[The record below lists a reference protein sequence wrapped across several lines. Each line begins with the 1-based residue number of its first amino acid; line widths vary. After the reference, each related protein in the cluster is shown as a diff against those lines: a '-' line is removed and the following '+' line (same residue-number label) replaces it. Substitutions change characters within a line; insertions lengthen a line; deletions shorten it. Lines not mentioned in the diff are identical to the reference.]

1 MQKGKNGFPA
11 VVKLS
16 EMSMHVCSKKHQ
28 QPAPTVALGLG
39 VVPIN
44 MFFLS
49 SLRHLRLRHLFRY
62 LKLQ

>member
-44 MFFLS
+44 MFFS
-49 SLRHLRLRHLFRY
+49 FFTETSETETSV
-62 LKLQ
+62 